1 MTAIKLDQQLKEE
14 LSKVVENLFPDQK
27 ISSEDVSLEHP
38 NLEEYGD
45 FSSSVALK
53 LAKNVKENPVE
64 LATKVVQK
72 LDQSSSKGVIFEK
85 VMVAGPGFVNFFL
98 SKEFLQQQVPKIQTI
113 GDDYGKGD
121 YLAGQKIS
129 VEHTG
134 PNPQTTIM
142 IGHLRNNFLGM
153 TMGRL
158 WKSMGAE
165 IFLDCMDN
173 DRGTH
178 LCRSMFGYLA
188 FANKNDGL
196 LMEELKDFREVSEEK
211 ILQMAGKI
219 NWQERIQ
226 EWSENKDKWFTP
238 NDLGVKSDHA
248 NLIWYVL
255 GSKVYGLDDVV
266 KKQVGEIL
274 VAWEKPEPLVRALWR
289 MILDWSVQGYAQ
301 TYQRIGSHHDK
312 IWHESEHY
320 QKGKDIV
327 AEGLKKGVFVESQ
340 GAVVTN
346 LESYKLP
353 DTVVV
358 KADGTGL
365 YLTQDIALT
374 KIKRE
379 NFKADL
385 YVWDVGEEQS
395 LYFQQLFAVCEQL
408 GIGKRKDY
416 FHLSFALVNLKGGK
430 KMSTRKGDVIPA
442 DDVLD
447 ELQEH
452 ALEIMEA
459 SKTDQR
465 NALSETEKRALAEK
479 IAIAAVKYGMLRV
492 GVKTTIQ
499 FDIDESLSLDGDSGP
514 YIQYSYA
521 RARSLLRKA
530 TEQGLK
536 AETGEVNPNLAK
548 EELEILRYL
557 YRFPEVTEQAARQ
570 IAPNLVASYLFEMAK
585 RFNAFYNQ
593 VPVLAGEQSEVSF
606 RLALVEA
613 VSQVLKNGLGLLGIE
628 ALEKM

>member
-1 MTAIKLDQQLKEE
+1 MKDIKIDQQLTEE
-14 LSKVVENLFPDQK
+14 ILKIVGNLFPDQK
-27 ISSEDVSLEHP
+27 ISPEDVSLEHP
-38 NLEEYGD
+38 NLGDNGD

-53 LAKNVKENPVE
+53 LAKDVKENPV
-64 LATKVVQK
+64 KVAEKIVQK
-72 LDQSSSKGVIFEK
+72 LDQSSLKGVIFEK
-85 VMVAGPGFVNFFL
+85 VAVAGPGFINFFL
-98 SKEFLQQQVPKIQTI
+98 GKKFLKQQVTRIQTL
-113 GDDYGKGD
+113 GDDYGKGE
-121 YLAGQKIS
+121 YLNGKKIS

-158 WKSMGAE
+158 WKSMGAD
-165 IFLDCMDN
+165 IYLDCMDN
-173 DRGTH
+173 DRGVH
-178 LCRSMFGYLA
+178 LCRSMFGYLV
-188 FANKNDGL
+188 FANKKDGL
-196 LMEELKDFREVSEEK
+196 SIAELKDFRQVEEK
-211 ILQMAGKI
+211 KLLEMAGKVR
-219 NWQERIQ
+219 WQERIR
-226 EWSENKDKWFTP
+226 EWGEAKGDWVTP
-238 NDLGVKSDHA
+238 TDLEIKSDHA

-255 GSKVYGLDDVV
+255 GSKVYGLDDTV
-266 KKQVGEIL
+266 KKQVGEML
-274 VAWEKPEPLVRALWR
+274 VAWEKSDPLVRDLWR
-289 MILDWSVQGYAQ
+289 MILDWSVKGYAE
-301 TYQRIGSHHDK
+301 TYKRIGSHHDK
-312 IWHESEHY
+312 VWHESEHY
-320 QKGKDIV
+320 LKGKEIV
-327 AEGLKKGVFVESQ
+327 ADGLKKGVFVESK
-340 GAVVTN
+340 GAIVTN
-346 LESYKLP
+346 LESYNLP

-385 YVWDVGEEQS
+385 YVWDIGEEQS
-395 LYFQQLFAVCEQL
+395 LYFKQLFAVCEQL
-408 GIGKRKDY
+408 GIGKRSDY
-416 FHLSFALVNLKGGK
+416 LHLSYALVNLKGGK

-447 ELQEH
+447 ELQSR
-452 ALEIMEA
+452 ALEVMEA

-465 NALSETEKRALAEK
+465 NALSETERKELAEK

-530 TEQGLK
+530 NDQGHK
-536 AETGEVNPNLAK
+536 AAVDENESNLSK
-548 EELEILRYL
+548 EEMEILRYL
-557 YRFPEVTEQAARQ
+557 YRFPEVVEQAARQ
-570 IAPNLVASYLFEMAK
+570 IAPNLIASYLFEIAK

-593 VPVLAGEQSEVSF
+593 VPVLTGEKGEISF

-613 VSQVLKNGLGLLGIE
+613 SAQIIKNGLDFLGIE
-628 ALEKM
+628 AVERM